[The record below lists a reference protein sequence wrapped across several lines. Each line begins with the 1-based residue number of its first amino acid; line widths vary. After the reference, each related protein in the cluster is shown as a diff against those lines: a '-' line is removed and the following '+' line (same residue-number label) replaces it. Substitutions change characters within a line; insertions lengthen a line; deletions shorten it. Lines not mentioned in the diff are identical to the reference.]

1 VERRLAAILA
11 ADVVGYSRLIRG
23 DEAGVLAVL
32 KNHREQLIEPK
43 VAAYRGRIVKLM
55 GDGLLIEFPS
65 AVEAVRCAVEIQQ
78 MIGQLNVD
86 IPEEKRIAYRVG
98 INIGDIVVER
108 HDIFGDGVNLAARLE
123 GLAEPNGICLARNV
137 FNEVKDKLDLTIEDM
152 GEHDVKNIDEPLA
165 VYRVVLDDKAAA
177 LSTPV
182 ARRSARQR
190 DRRWIVASAVGF
202 ALAIGGVLWWQPWAP
217 NVEPAQ
223 VEKVV
228 QPLPEKLS
236 IAVLP
241 FDNMSAD
248 PEQEYLADGMTEDLI
263 TDLARISGLLVI
275 ARNST
280 FVYKGRS
287 VDVRE
292 VAEQLNVHFVVE
304 GSVRKAGGRI
314 RINAQLIDAET
325 GTHVWADRYDRE
337 LTDVFDL
344 QDEVRGR
351 IVAALQVKLTPAEE
365 ERLANHLT
373 DNPEAYD
380 AYLRAQQ
387 QESFF
392 NKEANQESL
401 RLFERALE
409 LDPAFVAA
417 MGKLATGHTVA
428 AETGW
433 STDPAKSMALA
444 RSLAEKAVE
453 MDDSSPEAHWAVARV
468 FSRPEIFDGGR
479 AVASLQKAIAL
490 DPNYADGHAML
501 ANMMHFM
508 GRAEEGLGH
517 IETAMRL
524 NPHFP
529 FWYYFVLGA
538 NQFMLTRYEAAVE
551 SFQKSIERNAN
562 WRPNHRYLVAAFG
575 HLGMTDEAEWEME
588 ELRALGFEPTLV
600 NWEARTQIHDP
611 AYRAR
616 YFDGLRKAGVPEE

>member
-433 STDPAKSMALA
+433 STDPANSMALA

-616 YFDGLRKAGVPEE
+616 YFDGLRKAGVSEE

>member
-1 VERRLAAILA
+1 MERRLAAILA

-23 DEAGVLAVL
+23 DEAGVLAEL

-177 LSTPV
+177 LSTPA

-202 ALAIGGVLWWQPWAP
+202 ALAIGGVLWWQPWEP

-241 FDNMSAD
+241 FENMSAD

-433 STDPAKSMALA
+433 STDPANSMALA

-517 IETAMRL
+517 IEAAMRL